1 MIPSTFMKYQ
11 EFRSLMFIVVIVLMG
26 QFLLSPN
33 RAFAVDLPDTY
44 GNRMAAAERYL
55 QVASMK
61 DMIHDMIIETAKN
74 VPEEYRSIYV
84 QLMIKHINVPVLE
97 RAALASMTKNYT
109 VEELDALANF
119 YGSKVGQSA
128 MGKFGA
134 YMGDLMPTLQQE
146 MTKSQEVMR
155 SELEAAIKKK

>member
-1 MIPSTFMKYQ
+1 MVPANIMKHQTY
-11 EFRSLMFIVVIVLMG
+11 RSSIIIIGIVLIG
-26 QFLLSPN
+26 QLLLHPHN
-33 RAFAVDLPDTY
+33 AVAVGLPDTY

-55 QVASMK
+55 QTVSMK
-61 DMIHDMIIETAKN
+61 DMIHNMIIESAKN

-84 QLMIKHINVPVLE
+84 QLMIKHINVPILE
-97 RAALASMTKNYT
+97 RAAIASMTKNFN

-146 MTKSQEVMR
+146 MTKSQEAIR
-155 SELEAAIKKK
+155 SELEAAIKK